1 MWLIKEAGSCKLYA
15 KGYVENLRHFISSKE
30 KNGKLKRYQIPSDT
44 VNEFEELNNEDFVQ
58 VVEEMLT
65 IAKVKDPSNY
75 YEN

>member
-30 KNGKLKRYQIPSDT
+30 KNGRLKRYQIPSDT
-44 VNEFEELNNEDFVQ
+44 VSEFKDLNDEVFVQ
-58 VVEEMLT
+58 VVEEMLN

>member
-30 KNGKLKRYQIPSDT
+30 YKGKLKRYQIPSD
-44 VNEFEELNNEDFVQ
+44 VVKEFEGLNDEDFVQ
-58 VVEEMLT
+58 VVEEMLN